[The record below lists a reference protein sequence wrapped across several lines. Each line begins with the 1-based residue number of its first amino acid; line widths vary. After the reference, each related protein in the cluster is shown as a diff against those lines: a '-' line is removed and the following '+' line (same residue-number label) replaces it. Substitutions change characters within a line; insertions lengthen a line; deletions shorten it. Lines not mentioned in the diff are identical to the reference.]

1 MLVSQVENMDT
12 HAVIGGSDVQS
23 FGISNNAEFYTL
35 LSDSLYSDKIMAVV
49 REIMCNAWDAHLI
62 AGKKDIPLEITQS
75 NNRLTIRD
83 FGTGIP
89 NDQIKPIYCIYG
101 ESTKTKSKLETGG
114 FGLGSKAPFAYT
126 EHFTVSNWHNGTKTV
141 YAISRGSVE
150 TQGKPDIRTIVSVPD
165 DDIGIEVSIPI
176 KEKDTQRFNELIRYI
191 AHFGGMNVKFQDEQ
205 LDSIN
210 YDEMKENFIIIPR
223 PKGIESSSNIFLK
236 YGSVVY
242 PVLSKD
248 EYNTKYIAIENIIKN
263 KTVTYGYNHNSN
275 IIVFK
280 ADPNTITVTPSRES
294 LEYSQITL
302 NTLTSIIN
310 SFESKISK
318 YIESSFQDLVKTQ
331 CDYCFKEDHYNAI
344 FDSLTNAK
352 FKRSLPCFKE
362 FESMRLSSY
371 EDLGKY
377 IALYSMDQKY
387 LEKHYKTIVN
397 TFLNYLLKNDPKHTD
412 TYRAIRKYLNKNQ
425 NISSS
430 YYYHVKAITH
440 IINRYIIHY
449 FKELL
454 PNDQYAIKVLKSSYD
469 RRTRLISATEFNNN
483 TISELILIN
492 EVILAKSLYAAQETN
507 DVTGQLV
514 IKSNVTKKSIES
526 IKTAMFDCKYT
537 VIDSMDIVQKR
548 EYSSSEDD
556 TPSSKKPKGF
566 VRLSDCLSKTTE
578 KKYFRSSALDDESTY
593 ERILEPK
600 HIVYQKSNNG
610 NYFIN
615 NWGNDNFDLLLD
627 RYPDTVVLRNEVSYD
642 SWIKKGAVDT
652 ASLVTQEVKDYIEKK
667 GEKFLNKLDL
677 SNFMIERSWNNCA
690 SNIIELIVSSK
701 KLQNKLKIK
710 PIRNQKEKLYAD
722 FLYNLYKKHCNF
734 SYFITDYFDSFKDY
748 FANLH
753 IKAKNDILLQSIK
766 SSSLLS
772 LVNDY
777 KLIRSINN
785 PKSENYDTA
794 IKLLNIL
801 IKEL

>member
-62 AGKKDIPLEITQS
+62 AGKKNIPLEITQS

-165 DDIGIEVSIPI
+165 DDIGIEVSMPI
-176 KEKDTQRFNELIRYI
+176 KEKDIQRFNELIRYI
-191 AHFGGMNVKFQDEQ
+191 AHFGGMNVKFQGDQ
-205 LDSIN
+205 LDTIN
-210 YDEMKENFIIIPR
+210 YDEMKENFIIVRR

-242 PVLSKD
+242 PVSSKD
-248 EYNTKYIAIENIIKN
+248 EYYKKYKAIENIIKN
-263 KTVTYGYNHNSN
+263 RTDTYGFVENSN
-275 IIVFK
+275 IIIFK

-294 LEYSQITL
+294 LEYSELTL
-302 NTLTSIIN
+302 NTLTDIIN
-310 SFESKISK
+310 GFESKISK

-331 CDYCFKEDHYNAI
+331 CDYCLKENHYNAI
-344 FDSLTNAK
+344 FDSLSNAK
-352 FKRSLPCFKE
+352 FKRSLLCFKE
-362 FESMRLSSY
+362 FKSMRISSY

-377 IALYSMDQKY
+377 IALYSMNQKY

-412 TYRAIRKYLNKNQ
+412 TYRAIRKYLNKNN
-425 NISSS
+425 NINSA
-430 YYYHVKAITH
+430 YYYHVYAIAR
-440 IINRYIIHY
+440 IINRYIIQY

-454 PNDQYAIKVLKSSYD
+454 PNDQYAIKVLKSSYGS
-469 RRTRLISATEFNNN
+469 RTKLISATDFNSGNRA
-483 TISELILIN
+483 ELILVN
-492 EVILAKSLYAAQETN
+492 NVILAKSLYAAQETN
-507 DVTGQLV
+507 DLTGQLV
-514 IKSNVTKKSIES
+514 IKANVTKKSIES
-526 IKTAMFDCKYT
+526 IKAAMSDCKYT
-537 VIDSMDIVQKR
+537 VTDSMDIVQER
-548 EYSSSEDD
+548 EYSSSVDY
-556 TPSSKKPKGF
+556 TPPPPKPKGF
-566 VRLSDCLSKTTE
+566 VRLSDCLSTTE
-578 KKYFRSSALDDESTY
+578 RKYFLSSALDDEGTY
-593 ERILEPK
+593 ERILEPE
-600 HIVYQKSNNG
+600 HIVYQQSNYG
-610 NYFIN
+610 DYFIN
-615 NWGNDNFDLLLD
+615 NWGDDNFDLLLE
-627 RYPDTVVLRNEVSYD
+627 RYPDTVVLRNRVSYD
-642 SWIKKGAVDT
+642 AWIKKGAVDT
-652 ASLVTQEVKDYIEKK
+652 ASLVIQEVKDYIEKK
-667 GEKFLNKLDL
+667 GDKFLDKLDL
-677 SNFMIERSWNNCA
+677 SKFMDTRSWGKPNDLTVN
-690 SNIIELIVSSK
+690 LIASSK

-710 PIRNQKEKLYAD
+710 PIRNQKEKLYAE
-722 FLYNLYKKHCNF
+722 FLYRIYEKFCNRNH
-734 SYFITDYFDSFKDY
+734 SPLDYVYDFKDCFDS
-748 FANLH
+748 LH
-753 IKAKNDILLQSIK
+753 MKAENNILLQSVK
-766 SSSLLS
+766 DSSLLNF
-772 LVNDY
+772 VNEY
-777 KLIRSINN
+777 VLAYAIND
-785 PKSENYDTA
+785 PESENHDTA